1 MNNVRFN
8 RVIRALQLMLVLTL
22 LLSVCLIVSACK
34 CEHEYKSEVTRK
46 PTCVSTGEMTYTCEK
61 CGDVYTEEISVS
73 DEHALSEKYI
83 VDGEF
88 HYQVCENCNYTTEKA
103 AHSYASIVSSEPS
116 TCTKHGCEVKSCV
129 CGETRTEELP
139 LAEHEFTAYKNN
151 GDTHCLKCKNC
162 DATNGAELPHEFT
175 TEVFSEPSTCTK
187 QGSVIKSCVCGA
199 SVTEILPLAQ
209 HTFTKILFT
218 CDEHWTVCAVCNAE
232 DPNHPKT
239 SHNLTTVTIAA
250 ECEKAGKTV
259 TSCSD
264 CDYERTVVLPALEHD
279 LDKTGFS
286 SSPTNSGH
294 YYKCNRCGKDV
305 AVPHTLVDCDCP
317 DGHNHAATCYE
328 QGHQDQQC
336 TVCSWHNHFPT
347 PMTDNH
353 TWSDDWTSNGT
364 FHWHVCL
371 NGEGACTAK
380 GNETQHSWI
389 TKRVEPKCEENGRE
403 WRECSVCGHVQSG
416 SNKIINATGHD
427 NVFVRI
433 ITAATCTE
441 NGEEELRCNTC
452 GTVSTAV
459 IKAAG
464 HKMTSYNMERTDVN
478 GHYRQCSVCKFTSE
492 TPSGHTWTEEVK
504 SEPTCTSDGLTVRTC
519 KFCGFTH
526 NLTTHRD
533 HHYLHDDPTFTDPTK
548 FADPTCT
555 EYGWY
560 MATCEYCGD
569 HQKVV
574 QDNLGYADHTLK
586 YYPAKEMTETE
597 AGNRNYWQC
606 QVCHKYFSSKDCHE
620 VLTADQVFTYPPKVI
635 SVPSIAQ
642 LLQIAANVPEGEDSY
657 DAYRITATITEV
669 NSETRVL
676 RLTDGTNELYVSV
689 VNKEN
694 LSTVNK
700 GMVVTL
706 KGNLY
711 RLEDEVTLVNCE
723 IVSVAHED
731 GWYSLFI
738 SVKHQYDTDAEFTG
752 KVFVYAYDE
761 LDMTYYINTKNYNCL
776 LADSE
781 LKVFINN
788 LVPDGNVLQKL
799 IINGK
804 AATVTEG
811 EFSVT
816 VTEDVRIEMVF
827 GSTNKCSVRID
838 KLDTTN
844 NNGNA
849 VIVDEYV
856 SYTYVGQYNDNGRLL
871 ANSHLKFTVNNA
883 NITGINITYDADY
896 LEQNPEILDNVINAI
911 KQNGVK
917 VSVTQPKP
925 NKNSQVVITLSGSDA
940 YTALDYFTSASQAR
954 VSEIIIN
961 YETLNNTQSF

>member
-8 RVIRALQLMLVLTL
+8 RLIRALQLMLVLTL
-22 LLSVCLIVSACK
+22 LLSVCLIASACK

-139 LAEHEFTAYKNN
+139 LAAHKY
-151 GDTHCLKCKNC
+151 D
-162 DATNGAELPHEFT
+162 
-175 TEVFSEPSTCTK
+175 
-187 QGSVIKSCVCGA
+187 
-199 SVTEILPLAQ
+199 
-209 HTFTKILFT
+209 KILH
-218 CDEHWTVCAVCNAE
+218 DDDGHWTVCSVCDGL
-232 DPNHPKT
+232 DPNHDKT
-239 SHNLTTVTIAA
+239 EHEFDIEITAADCENDGSTVTT
-250 ECEKAGKTV
+250 CKHCSYSNTV
-259 TSCSD
+259 TTPKLGHNFDESSVVKTD
-264 CDYERTVVLPALEHD
+264 NNMHYFECDRCR
-279 LDKTGFS
+279 KTIG
-286 SSPTNSGH
+286 
-294 YYKCNRCGKDV
+294 V
-305 AVPHTLVDCDCP
+305 AHAFENCDCP
-317 DGHNHAATCYE
+317 EEEVGNKSATCYSD
-328 QGHQDQQC
+328 GHQAQRC
-336 TVCSWHNHFPT
+336 TICEKIVCHRIPK
-347 PMTDNH
+347 TDNH

-371 NGEGACTAK
+371 NGDGACTAK
-380 GNETQHSWI
+380 GDETQHTWVTRTI
-389 TKRVEPKCEENGRE
+389 PATCEENGSS
-403 WRECSVCGHVQSG
+403 WRECSICRHVQSG
-416 SNKIINATGHD
+416 SNKVLEATGHD
-427 NVFVRI
+427 NEFVRD

-441 NGEEELRCNTC
+441 NGEEELRCKTC
-452 GTVSTAV
+452 GVVSTAV
-459 IKAAG
+459 IKALG
-464 HKMTSYNMERTDVN
+464 HDMTAYNMEKTDVN
-478 GHYRQCSVCKFTSE
+478 GHYRQCSVCGFTRE
-492 TPSGHTWTEEVK
+492 TPSGHTWIEEVE
-504 SEPTCTSDGLTVRTC
+504 SEPTCEVDGLTIRTC

-574 QDNLGYADHTLK
+574 QDNLGYADHDLK

-606 QVCHKYFSSKDCHE
+606 QVCHKYFSSKDYHE
-620 VLTADQVFTYPPKVI
+620 ELTADQVFTYPPKVI

-642 LLQIAANVPEGEDSY
+642 LLQIAANIPEGEDSY
-657 DAYRITATITEV
+657 DSYQITVTITEV

-676 RLTDGTNELYVSV
+676 GLNDGTNELYVSV

-694 LSTVNK
+694 LSTLNK

-711 RLEDEVTLVNCE
+711 RLEDEVTLVNSE

-738 SVKHQYDTDAEFTG
+738 SVKHQYDTDAEFSG

-761 LDMTYYINTKNYNCL
+761 LDMTYLINTNNYNCL

-781 LKVFINN
+781 LKVFISN

-838 KLDTTN
+838 KIDTTN

-961 YETLNNTQSF
+961 YETLNNTQSY

>member
-1 MNNVRFN
+1 MNNVKFN
-8 RVIRALQLMLVLTL
+8 RLIRTLQIILVLTL

-46 PTCVSTGEMTYTCEK
+46 PTCASTGEMTYTCEK
-61 CGDVYTEEISVS
+61 CGDAYTEELPASN
-73 DEHALSEKYI
+73 EHALSEKYV

-88 HYQVCENCNYTTEKA
+88 HYQACENCDYTTPKTA
-103 AHSYASIVSSEPS
+103 
-116 TCTKHGCEVKSCV
+116 
-129 CGETRTEELP
+129 
-139 LAEHEFTAYKNN
+139 HEFTIV
-151 GDTHCLKCKNC
+151 DST
-162 DATNGAELPHEFT
+162 
-175 TEVFSEPSTCTK
+175 EPSTCTK

-199 SVTEILPLAQ
+199 SVTEALPLAQ
-209 HTFTKILFT
+209 HTFTEILFT
-218 CDEHWTVCAVCNAE
+218 GDEHWTVCAVCNAE

-250 ECEKAGKTV
+250 ECKKAGKTV

-347 PMTDNH
+347 PMTDDH
-353 TWSDDWTSNGT
+353 KWSDDWTSNGT

-371 NGEGACTAK
+371 NGDGACTAK

-427 NVFVRI
+427 NVFVRV

-452 GTVSTAV
+452 GAVSTAV

-620 VLTADQVFTYPPKVI
+620 VLTADQVFTYPPKII

-642 LLQIAANVPEGEDSY
+642 LLQIAANIPEDEESY

-676 RLTDGTNELYVSV
+676 GLNDGTTNLYVSV

-700 GMVVTL
+700 DMVVTL
-706 KGNLY
+706 KGNMY

-723 IVSVAHED
+723 IVSIAHED
-731 GWYSLFI
+731 GRYSLFI
-738 SVKHQYDTDAEFTG
+738 SVQHQYESDEKFNS

-761 LDMTYYINTKNYNCL
+761 HGNKTYLINTNNYNCL
-776 LADSE
+776 AAGSE

-788 LVPDGNVLQKL
+788 RVPDGNVLQKL

-827 GSTNKCSVRID
+827 GTTNKCSARID